1 MRTLDTG
8 EVEKS
13 FSMKVKAIR
22 LFYCLSFRET
32 ASLLHYKSPANIS
45 FMEKVPMVNKPSF
58 SLLIEMQ
65 QLYGLSLDWLMGMDA
80 APFTKASLESA
91 ELDLVDRLTGLSL
104 DFPMNRFP
112 TVSLLQQV
120 MKEIVTNRQYSHLC
134 DADRFVLLFL
144 LQYLDW
150 IFHEIYDGYH
160 DGKKMKEYFY
170 IDSTQELRLKKHREY
185 IPALFQLKEAL
196 GEKQARSVLCSSWNF
211 LSYAHRLNIL

>member
-1 MRTLDTG
+1 MDTDF
-8 EVEKS
+8 VERS
-13 FSMKVKAIR
+13 FSEKVKAIR
-22 LFYCLSFRET
+22 LFYCLTFRET
-32 ASLLHYKSPANIS
+32 AKLLHYKSPANIS

-58 SLLIEMQ
+58 SLLIAMQ

-91 ELDLVDRLTGLSL
+91 ESGLEDKLTGLSL
-104 DFPMNRFP
+104 DFPMNQFP

-120 MKEIVTNRQYSHLC
+120 MKEIVRDRQYCHLC

-160 DGKKMKEYFY
+160 EGKKMKDYFY

-185 IPALFQLKEAL
+185 IPALFQLKEGL
-196 GEKQARSVLCSSWNF
+196 KEKQVGSVLCASWNF
-211 LSYAHRLNIL
+211 LSYAHRLNLL